1 MTATIFELCAVVL
14 PGNDDL
20 RVSVL
25 YHAPLLLEAPS
36 ASEADEWVASL
47 DEVIANP
54 HMTLYNARA
63 AAGKRTSLVA
73 SSTTAGG
80 GRSVGSSE
88 LAASSG
94 FVALGEHEYEVVFA
108 EEGPLGLGLETG
120 PSFDVVVKGEA
131 EGGDVRRRVCIHT

>member
-14 PGNDDL
+14 PGNDDQ

-63 AAGKRTSLVA
+63 SAGKRTSLVA

-80 GRSVGSSE
+80 GQSVGSSE
-88 LAASSG
+88 LATLSG
-94 FVALGEHEYEVVFA
+94 LHEYEVAFA

-120 PSFDVVVKGEA
+120 PSFDVAVKGEA
-131 EGGDVRRRVCIHT
+131 EGGNVRCRVCIHT

>member
-14 PGNDDL
+14 PGNDDQ

-80 GRSVGSSE
+80 GQSVGSSE
-88 LAASSG
+88 LAALSG
-94 FVALGEHEYEVVFA
+94 FEHEYEVAFA

-131 EGGDVRRRVCIHT
+131 EGGNVRCRVCIHT

>member
-1 MTATIFELCAVVL
+1 MQ
-14 PGNDDL
+14 PGRNDDK
-20 RVSVL
+20 RVGVL

-36 ASEADEWVASL
+36 ASEADGWLAAL
-47 DEVIANP
+47 NDCIADP
-54 HMTLYNARA
+54 HMTAYNARA
-63 AAGKRTSLVA
+63 SAGKRTSLVA

-80 GRSVGSSE
+80 GRSVGASE
-88 LAASSG
+88 LAALSG

-131 EGGDVRRRVCIHT
+131 EGGNVRRRLCIHT